1 MPKPTTLAALKTSSK
16 LKSVPRVKR
25 VRRGSAEDQQ
35 RLREQILAAAVEIYR
50 RDGLPG
56 LTMRAVAS
64 AVGVSAM
71 ALYRY
76 YADKSELVHGLW
88 DVVMKDVQQDVSDAV
103 TAQATALGKL
113 RASTE
118 SAIAYWESH
127 PDHFHLVFMTEQ
139 TLGPGRSSGVTDL
152 PSYHLVVELSRKV
165 IEALAD
171 EVGGDRS
178 RVLLARDLRLAM
190 IVGYLHA
197 RLVNHRYP
205 WNDLGELRAQM
216 VDSIV
221 DAVVS
226 CLRGGQQAAGKRR
239 RSAG

>member
-1 MPKPTTLAALKTSSK
+1 MTKK
-16 LKSVPRVKR
+16 LIPRVKR
-25 VRRGSAEDQQ
+25 VRRDSVEDQQ
-35 RLREQILAAAVEIYR
+35 RLREQILEAAGDIFR
-50 RDGLPG
+50 REGLHG

-64 AVGVSAM
+64 AVDVSAM

-88 DVVMKDVQQDVSDAV
+88 DFVMKDVQQEVSQAV
-103 TAQATALGKL
+103 AAQPTALGKL

-139 TLGPGRSSGVTDL
+139 TMGPRRAPGITDL
-152 PSYHLVVELSRKV
+152 PSYILVVELSRKL

-197 RLVNHRYP
+197 RLINHRYP
-205 WNDLGELRAQM
+205 WGNLDALRAQV
-216 VDSIV
+216 VDSV
-221 DAVVS
+221 VESVVS
-226 CLRGGQQAAGKRR
+226 CLREGQPSAAGVRR